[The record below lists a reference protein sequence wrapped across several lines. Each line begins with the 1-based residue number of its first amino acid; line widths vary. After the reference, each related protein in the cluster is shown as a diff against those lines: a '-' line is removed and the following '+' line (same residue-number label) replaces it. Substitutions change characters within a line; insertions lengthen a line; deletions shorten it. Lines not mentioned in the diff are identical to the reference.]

1 MPLSAAKVVSP
12 RVAGRGGD
20 WKMRRDNG
28 MMMMLPRI
36 RVRQRRRMMMMMMM
50 VETPWCYSNK
60 LWLECVCVFC
70 WYSRM
75 VGHSD
80 GLGYINNNICHGLCR
95 RRVSDERG
103 KWRAPLPS
111 SYNHIMN
118 ESYLRIVFDVGMIG
132 SVDCPQ
138 KSTHGS
144 TYST

>member
-1 MPLSAAKVVSP
+1 MVLQQQTLVGV
-12 RVAGRGGD
+12 RVCFVGTRE
-20 WKMRRDNG
+20 WW
-28 MMMMLPRI
+28 
-36 RVRQRRRMMMMMMM
+36 VTSM
-50 VETPWCYSNK
+50 VW
-60 LWLECVCVFC
+60 
-70 WYSRM
+70 
-75 VGHSD
+75 
-80 GLGYINNNICHGLCR
+80 GYINNNICHGLCR